1 MQEIYPGQFEPSI
14 AHKFVRLIETH
25 RKLLR
30 NYTQN
35 IDTLEQVAHI
45 ERVIQCHGEYT
56 EHRHLR
62 TGGSFRES
70 HTVSW

>member
-1 MQEIYPGQFEPSI
+1 MVS
-14 AHKFVRLIETH
+14 
-25 RKLLR
+25 
-30 NYTQN
+30 TQN

-62 TGGSFRES
+62 IGGSYREG